1 MALFTIEIPEELSSQ
16 LNQLGDKLPELLHQ
30 CLVQSPLPAQVYH
43 YILTFIASQ
52 PTPEQISE
60 FRPTPEM
67 QSRLQTLLN
76 RSQAG
81 KLTPSEKHEL
91 DEYERI
97 EHLIILLK
105 MGNLPQ
111 YR

>member
-1 MALFTIEIPEELSSQ
+1 MVS
-16 LNQLGDKLPELLHQ
+16 LNQE
-30 CLVQSPLPAQVYH
+30 SPRLQAGECQH

-67 QSRLQTLLN
+67 QSRLHTLLN
-76 RSQAG
+76 RSQSG
-81 KLTPSEKHEL
+81 ELTPSEKQEL

-97 EHLIILLK
+97 EHLILLLK

-111 YR
+111 Y

>member
-1 MALFTIEIPEELSSQ
+1 MALFTIEIPEELSAQ

-52 PTPEQISE
+52 PTPEQISQ
-60 FRPTPEM
+60 FRPSPEM
-67 QSRLQTLLN
+67 QSRLHTLLN

-81 KLTPSEKHEL
+81 KLTSSEKHEL

-111 YR
+111 Y

>member
-1 MALFTIEIPEELSSQ
+1 MALFTIEIPEELSAQ

-52 PTPEQISE
+52 PTPEQISQ
-60 FRPTPEM
+60 FRPSPEM
-67 QSRLQTLLN
+67 QSRLHTLLN
-76 RSQAG
+76 RSQSG
-81 KLTPSEKHEL
+81 KLTPSEKQEL

-111 YR
+111 Y